1 MGLKLS
7 RAAVWIVAALGA
19 AVGPTEASSQVNG
32 VTVTQVSIYSSAAG
46 NDGVVVYFSPGIP
59 NLEGCTNTAGNALW
73 IDFSYTT
80 QPDGKTLYSSLL
92 AAELAGK
99 AVTFGVSGCGASG
112 QFPTIYRMDV
122 VI

>member
-1 MGLKLS
+1 MRFEVKRARVAIILAWGLF
-7 RAAVWIVAALGA
+7 AGTAV
-19 AVGPTEASSQVNG
+19 ASSQVGG
-32 VTVTQVSIYSSAAG
+32 VTINQLSIYSRPTG

-59 NLEGCTNTAGNALW
+59 NLEGCTNTAGNALY

-80 QPDGKTLYSSLL
+80 QPDGKALYASLL

-99 AVTFGVSGCGASG
+99 AVTFGVSGCGASN
-112 QFPTIYRMDV
+112 QFPIIYRIDV